1 MLVLFLRLEDNNYSC
16 FFIPFAWESDGI
28 VKIMQW
34 FVGVDSLDK
43 TRFCFL
49 LGSPLHFETCC
60 CSSTPRT
67 PIHLCPPP
75 PELPPPCLFCAST
88 WERKREQVTHCL
100 IQLFWQNGFCLLHK
114 HLSFQKLFP
123 LTCPHLWATPDFRS
137 CVSSHIQ
144 LDHHASPLLVSSVLT
159 FFIAYLIDLLYT
171 EMWPCWLW
179 YQCPSWM
186 CTLLAKF
193 RICLLLSPPPSVN
206 TGFSTP
212 VSPPYPMWSHA
223 NPPFPLLFPV
233 SSLLYDLG

>member
-1 MLVLFLRLEDNNYSC
+1 MWTLWTKQDSVFCWAVLCTSRLVVARLL
-16 FFIPFAWESDGI
+16 I
-28 VKIMQW
+28 V
-34 FVGVDSLDK
+34 
-43 TRFCFL
+43 
-49 LGSPLHFETCC
+49 P
-60 CSSTPRT
+60 

-123 LTCPHLWATPDFRS
+123 LTCPHLWATPDFCS

-212 VSPPYPMWSHA
+212 VSPPYPMQSHA